1 MIDPRVSALCEEV
14 GLQAIEG
21 TAYPRLG
28 QTRAIN
34 TIRRIIERFGE
45 EHARLV
51 LMTLAETANNK
62 ALVDEVCLWMAS
74 DMIRAF
80 HAEIEQDASLWL
92 SLWDRLPLGYLQ
104 FISQGLRGT
113 VKQRDALGGMVYER
127 LRRVYG
133 EPALLE
139 A

>member
-28 QTRAIN
+28 QTRAVA

-51 LMTLAETANNK
+51 LMTLAETENNR

-74 DMIRAF
+74 DMVRVF
-80 HAEIEQDASLWL
+80 RTEIEHDASAWL
-92 SLWDRLPLGYLQ
+92 ARWDSMPVGYLQ
-104 FISQGLRGT
+104 SVSHGLKGT
-113 VKQRDALGGMVYER
+113 IKQRDALSGMVYRE
-127 LRRVYG
+127 LRKFYG
-133 EPALLE
+133 QQDLE
-139 A
+139 Q